1 LKQLT
6 RLSHLSR
13 LNLKIHLI
21 FHCSLVLNIHDTYS
35 TLKRTTDTQTWLVIH
50 ERCFVRWGTLSNS
63 ATKRT
68 TDIEVLQQAETS
80 LQKAS
85 GGFSFFGGRQDKCE
99 IAFVTTTLS
108 KNAFTDARDRRGSSG
123 AICASSKCIPYAEDG
138 YEASKKILGNHFAR
152 CD

>member
-1 LKQLT
+1 MKQLT

-13 LNLKIHLI
+13 LNLKIQLI
-21 FHCSLVLNIHDTYS
+21 FHCLLVLNIHDTYS
-35 TLKRTTDTQTWLVIH
+35 TLQTTTDTQTWLVIH
-50 ERCFVRWGTLSNS
+50 ERCFVRWGTLSES
-63 ATKRT
+63 ATKRI

-99 IAFVTTTLS
+99 IAFVTTTFP
-108 KNAFTDARDRRGSSG
+108 KNVFTNARDRRGSSR
-123 AICASSKCIPYAEDG
+123 AICASCKCIPHAEDG
-138 YEASKKILGNHFAR
+138 YEASKKSSEHHFAR